1 MMRTKL
7 HSFLLFGLAIGF
19 GGLGWVFFNQSDV
32 AARNTVSE
40 VSSDGIVQ
48 GAQNERSPYGVSTA
62 TPAALPYGGYQPL
75 RRASASTLAVPDA
88 HASLILDVDS
98 GTILH
103 YANGRERRSIA
114 SLTKLMTALVVID
127 ATENLDA
134 PVTITREALAVDGT
148 VVGCPRAGYCIDDR
162 LFVGE
167 QVRVRDL
174 LTAMLMNSTNDAA
187 TALAIHVGGSQEKF
201 VARMNARAEELGLR
215 DTRFCTPSGLDI
227 ESQENLCY
235 STAYDIARVATHLL
249 TYPAYAIVWETMRR
263 EETTITDIIGTR
275 THRILNTDELLG
287 RMDGLLGA
295 KTGFTPQAGRSLLLA
310 ATDPSGTHKIIAVL
324 MDDPYRWRDVQEMI
338 AWAFH
343 SYEWQ

>member
-7 HSFLLFGLAIGF
+7 HSFLLFGLALGL
-19 GGLGWVFFNQSDV
+19 GGLGCVFFSQNDV
-32 AARNTVSE
+32 AARNTTIES
-40 VSSDGIVQ
+40 SSDGIVQ
-48 GAQNERSPYGVSTA
+48 GAQNDWLYGGVNTA
-62 TPAALPYGGYQPL
+62 APVVLPYGGYQPL
-75 RRASASTLAVPDA
+75 RHASAGALAVPDA

-127 ATENLDA
+127 TMANLDA
-134 PVTITREALAVDGT
+134 PVAITREALAVDGT
-148 VVGCPRAGYCIDDR
+148 VVGCPRAGYCIDGR

-167 QVRVRDL
+167 QMRVRDL
-174 LTAMLMNSTNDAA
+174 LAAMLMNSTNDAA
-187 TALAIHVGGSQEKF
+187 TALAIHVGGSQQEF

-249 TYPAYAIVWETMRR
+249 TYPAYAIVWETMQR
-263 EETTITDIIGTR
+263 EEATIADIGGTR